1 MIKSTQKIITA
12 ILFQCGWWINIGA
25 AVYKLEIAATILTL
39 IIIGSYLFFLCP
51 KNSRLKELMIILFV
65 GTYGLLGDSLLNYFD
80 VFKFVAKS
88 NFIPIWLLMIWLLFA
103 MTSGLYEYL
112 KNNQILTFILGA
124 IFGPLS
130 YAAGLKF
137 SLLTFP
143 MSWISIAILAVVW
156 GFNFNA
162 LLYLRKK
169 IYNHIKLS

>member
-1 MIKSTQKIITA
+1 MIRSTQKIITA

-25 AVYKLEIAATILTL
+25 AIYKLEIAATVLTL
-39 IIIGSYLFFLCP
+39 IIIGIYLLFLCP
-51 KNSRLKELMIILFV
+51 KSSRLKELMIISFV
-65 GTYGLLGDSLLNYFD
+65 GAYGFLGDSLLNYLE
-80 VFKFVAKS
+80 VFKFVVKS
-88 NFIPIWLLMIWLLFA
+88 DFIPMWLLMIWLLFA

-112 KNNQILTFILGA
+112 KNNQKWAFILGA

-143 MSWISIAILAVVW
+143 LDWLSIAILAIVW
-156 GFNFNA
+156 GWNFPA

-169 IYNHIKLS
+169 IYTS

>member
-25 AVYKLEIAATILTL
+25 AVYKLQIAATVLTL

-51 KNSRLKELMIILFV
+51 KNSRLKELMIISIV
-65 GTYGLLGDSLLNYFD
+65 GAYGLLGDSLLNYLE
-80 VFKFVAKS
+80 VFKFVVKS
-88 NFIPIWLLMIWLLFA
+88 DFIPMWLLMIWLLFA

-112 KNNQILTFILGA
+112 KNNQKLAFILGA

-143 MSWISIAILAVVW
+143 MDWVSIAILAMVW
-156 GFNFNA
+156 GCNFPA
-162 LLYLRKK
+162 LLYLRKR
-169 IYNHIKLS
+169 IYTV